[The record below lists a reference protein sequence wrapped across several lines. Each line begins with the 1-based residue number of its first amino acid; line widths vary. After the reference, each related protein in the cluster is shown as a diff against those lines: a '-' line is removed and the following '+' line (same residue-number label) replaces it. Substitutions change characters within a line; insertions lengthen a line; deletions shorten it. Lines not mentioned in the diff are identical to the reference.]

1 MPTGLDS
8 FAILKI
14 NQMEQAVFQR
24 MLGEFNE
31 VNERATK
38 LRDFILSDES
48 KEIDNLNRD
57 LLIAQLKAM
66 EAYVSVLSIRIGL
79 NSPKDEIQ
87 EAEIVKEGE

>member
-24 MLGEFNE
+24 MLEEFNE

-38 LRDFILSDES
+38 LRDFILSDKS

>member
-31 VNERATK
+31 VNGRATK
-38 LRDFILSDES
+38 LRDFILSDKS

>member
-38 LRDFILSDES
+38 LRDFILSDKS

-79 NSPKDEIQ
+79 NSPKDEIR

>member
-38 LRDFILSDES
+38 LRDFILSDKS
-48 KEIDNLNRD
+48 KEIGNLNRD